1 VWGPEPIALGFIG
14 APLATAISFNLISIA
29 SIVYG
34 IFFVPSTAWNPI
46 SRRSF
51 TNLSVLVRLGM
62 AGIGQTASEWW
73 SWELIGLAASLLG
86 PTALAAQSVLLV
98 SASTSYQAPFALSVA
113 SSVRIGN
120 LLGEQNA
127 LRAGVASKVSM
138 LLALAFAGISSTIFL
153 IFRDQWG
160 YLFNDDPSVIRVV
173 ASIIPIVALF
183 QVFDGLAGVAG
194 GILRARGKQFTGAVL
209 NLSAY
214 YMLGIPAGV
223 WLAFRRNL
231 GLHGL
236 WYGLTLSLIYC
247 SMVGVW
253 LGLKTDWNREVGKVR
268 ERLEADKANRD
279 EHGTYDGNGMCPS
292 A

>member
-1 VWGPEPIALGFIG
+1 
-14 APLATAISFNLISIA
+14 
-29 SIVYG
+29 
-34 IFFVPSTAWNPI
+34 
-46 SRRSF
+46 
-51 TNLSVLVRLGM
+51 
-62 AGIGQTASEWW
+62 
-73 SWELIGLAASLLG
+73 
-86 PTALAAQSVLLV
+86 
-98 SASTSYQAPFALSVA
+98 VA

-127 LRAGVASKVSM
+127 FRAGVASKVSM
-138 LLALAFAGISSTIFL
+138 LLALGFAGISSAIFM

-183 QVFDGLAGVAG
+183 QVFDGLSGVTG

-214 YMLGIPAGV
+214 YMLGIPAGA
-223 WLAFRRNL
+223 WLAFRRNM

-247 SMVGVW
+247 ATVGVW
-253 LGLKTDWNREVGKVR
+253 LGLKTDWNREVKKVR

-279 EHGTYDGNGMCPS
+279 EHGTLNDMCAS